1 MTTRNGSAQPRYDV
15 VAAAKKAIADGLY
28 DGDDVV
34 EATVSALLD
43 RLVLDPSPTL
53 PSQTRSQLLAERARS
68 TRQGDLVR
76 VSQIDGLLG
85 RGFHL

>member
-1 MTTRNGSAQPRYDV
+1 MTTRNGSAPPRYDV

-43 RLVLDPSPTL
+43 RRVLDPTPTL
-53 PSQTRSQLLAERARS
+53 PNQTRPQLLAEWARS
-68 TRQGDLVR
+68 SRQGNMNR
-76 VSQIDGLLG
+76 VAKIDGLLG